1 MLRIPLDN
9 PEAVVIKKYIEG
21 SCGSVGDDFIQNI
34 FALERKGEAERISQ
48 WKHLKN
54 KTLLWH
60 GSKLANFMG
69 IFAQGLR
76 IAPSEAGS
84 SGERG
89 VFFAD
94 MFTVSSG
101 YCDHAAGYQM
111 LLLCEVA
118 LGDIFET
125 KQTEGDVGE
134 LQAPFKSVKALGRRG
149 PRKDKRIVMPNGCT
163 VPVGKVVDYYTDRK
177 ADDQLPVLGESE
189 YIVYDLSQVR
199 IRYLVQVKIS
209 SCNSFN
215 MM

>member
-1 MLRIPLDN
+1 MVGLGPDS

-21 SCGSVGDDFIQNI
+21 SQGPVDDEYILNV

-60 GSKLANFMG
+60 GSKIANFMG

-101 YCDHAAGYQM
+101 YCDYGNGYKM

-125 KQTEGDVGE
+125 KETEAHVGE
-134 LQAPFKSVKALGRRG
+134 LQPPYKSVKALGQRG
-149 PRKDKRIVMPNGCT
+149 PRKDKKIVMPNGCI
-163 VPVGKVVDYYTDRK
+163 VPVGKVVDYYQGKQEERR
-177 ADDQLPVLGESE
+177 PMLGESE

-199 IRYLVQVKIS
+199 IRYLVQVNKL
-209 SCNSFN
+209 F
-215 MM
+215 